1 MTTVKKPA
9 FIAYRV
15 TGKQPKTFWTNI
27 GSAWPH
33 KNGEGFSIE
42 LTALPLNGRIV
53 LLSPKAAQ
61 E

>member
-9 FIAYRV
+9 FIAYSV
-15 TGKQPKTFWTNI
+15 TGKEPQAYWTNI
-27 GSAWPH
+27 GSAWSH

-53 LLSPKAAQ
+53 LLSLKAAQ

>member
-1 MTTVKKPA
+1 MTTVKKPT
-9 FIAYRV
+9 FIAYSV
-15 TGKQPKTFWTNI
+15 TGKEPQTFWTNI

-53 LLSPKAAQ
+53 LLFPKTAQ